1 MSTSLS
7 LLRPSIFSR
16 LRLPRPSIDG
26 ASAVLLFVAA
36 FVLYAR
42 TVAPGVL
49 DDDGGEFQTNM
60 YRLGVSHTGYPLYFL
75 LGKFWTL
82 LVPVG
87 NIAYRANLFSSLF
100 GALTVVLIFFT
111 MRTLVASR
119 PAAIFTA
126 GLFAVSRV
134 EWSQSV
140 IPRVYTLNSFFVVLV
155 ILLAILWRSGRISIL
170 WVAFAFGLSLTN
182 HRTMIW
188 LAPGLALFMFLGE
201 GRAIFR
207 PKRFL
212 SLLGVFLLPLL
223 LYLYVP
229 LRGDSDVGVGYH
241 AANFGDMIL
250 AGNASIWLRF
260 GPPGFLWWRF
270 TTAYLP
276 LVLEQFTPIAAI
288 FALAGIIA
296 LARKKM
302 PNGFPPKLP
311 PRDLLVL
318 IAVIHIFETAFAI
331 VFWTFD
337 SEKYFIPSYLTFL
350 ILAGIGLAV
359 AFERL
364 ARLHLS
370 LPVSRLA
377 PMALGM
383 LLAGMAIFLLVVNFP
398 GQDLSGNDLVQSR
411 WEDILSQPL
420 EPNALLIGNWESL
433 TPLEYY
439 QNVDNLRRDI
449 ERHKVV
455 ILRDQL
461 SLVPPDDVVKL
472 ISNSLAHGQAVYMTL
487 YPSQS
492 ETLGAVSD
500 AFSLVPVASLWR
512 VENKLAPTP
521 AGTVGVHFGDSLVL
535 NSLLLA
541 SDLHAGDLAEMQ
553 LNWRTNE
560 ALDARYKFS
569 FRLRDSAGNMWL
581 QRDADPYGGLKA
593 TTEWPT
599 RQDIKDVEG
608 IFIPPDAPPG
618 DYALSLAVYDGD
630 THAALPAD
638 GSPEARLGTI
648 HIASAD
654 KVFPLDVYQIPN
666 SEDRALSGA
675 KLLGYRVSNSQPRAG
690 DPLQLEAWWSA
701 LDSGSSNV
709 QVELDD
715 ASGRRTVLYQGSILP
730 GAAGVLNSR
739 SIYRAIYQLS
749 PSPTLA
755 PGRAALSLLD
765 EGERVQVGDL
775 ELKSSDR
782 QFTAPQVA
790 HSQTA
795 KIGGS
800 IELLGYD
807 FVKSKAAPGGQF
819 PVKLYW
825 HATAPVKTGYKV
837 FVHLL
842 DSNGILRAQQ
852 DSVPKSGS
860 LPTDQWL
867 GGEYISD
874 EYTLS
879 IPADVQPGDFQIEI
893 GMYSQDTGVRMP
905 ALDASGFRLP
915 DDRVLLGT
923 TVRVLK

>member
-1 MSTSLS
+1 MSTSLILPNS
-7 LLRPSIFSR
+7 RPVSR
-16 LRLPRPSIDG
+16 QRLPRPSID
-26 ASAVLLFVAA
+26 ATAAVLLFIAA
-36 FVLYAR
+36 FALYAR

-75 LGKFWTL
+75 LGKLWTL
-82 LVPVG
+82 IVPVG

-100 GALTVVLIFFT
+100 GALTVVLIYIT
-111 MRTLVASR
+111 MRTVVTSR
-119 PAAIFTA
+119 PASILTA
-126 GLFAVSRV
+126 ALFAVSRV

-188 LAPGLALFMFLGE
+188 FAPGLALFMLLGE
-201 GRAIFR
+201 GSAIFR

-212 SLLGVFLLPLL
+212 SLLGAFLLPLL

-241 AANFGDMIL
+241 AASFGDMIL

-276 LVLEQFTPIAAI
+276 LMLEQFTPVAAL
-288 FALAGIIA
+288 FALVGIIS
-296 LARKKM
+296 LARQKT
-302 PNGFPPKLP
+302 PNGFPPKMP
-311 PRDLLVL
+311 PRDLLIL

-359 AFERL
+359 AFDRL
-364 ARLHLS
+364 ERLHLS
-370 LPVSRLA
+370 LPIPRVA
-377 PMALGM
+377 PIALGA

-449 ERHKVV
+449 ERHKTV

-461 SLVPPDDVVKL
+461 KLVPPDDVVKL
-472 ISNSLAHGQAVYMTL
+472 ISNSLAHGLAVYMTL
-487 YPSQS
+487 HPSQS
-492 ETLGAVSD
+492 ETLGAVGDS
-500 AFSLVPVASLWR
+500 FNLVPVASLWR
-512 VENKLAPTP
+512 VENKQAPAP
-521 AGTVGVHFGDSLVL
+521 AVTVGAHFGDSLVL
-535 NSLLLA
+535 NSVLLA
-541 SDLHAGDLAEMQ
+541 PTLHAGDLAEMQ
-553 LNWRTNE
+553 LNWRTDE

-569 FRLRDSAGNMWL
+569 FRLRDSADNLWL
-581 QRDADPYGGLKA
+581 QRDADPYGGLRA

-599 RQDIKDVEG
+599 RQDIKDIEG

-618 DYALSLAVYDGD
+618 DYTLSLAVYDGD
-630 THAALPAD
+630 THASLPAD
-638 GSPEARLGTI
+638 GNAEARVGTI
-648 HIASAD
+648 HIVSAD

-666 SEDRALSGA
+666 ASDRQLAGA
-675 KLLGYRVSNSQPRAG
+675 KLLGYRLSNQQPRAG
-690 DPLQLEAWWSA
+690 DPLQLEAWWSG
-701 LDSGSSNV
+701 LNSGSPNV
-709 QVELDD
+709 NVELAD
-715 ASGRRTVLYQGSILP
+715 ASGKRTVLYQGGILP
-730 GAAGVLNSR
+730 GAPVDLNSR

-749 PSPTLA
+749 PAPTLPA
-755 PGRAALSLLD
+755 GRAALTFLD
-765 EGERVQVGDL
+765 GVERIQVGDL
-775 ELKSSDR
+775 DLKSSNR
-782 QFTAPQVA
+782 QFTAPQVPHLQA
-790 HSQTA
+790 A
-795 KIGGS
+795 KLSDS

-807 FVKSKAAPGGQF
+807 IANSNVSPGGQIT
-819 PVKLYW
+819 VKLYW
-825 HATAPVKTGYKV
+825 HATAPIKTGYKV

-852 DSVPKSGS
+852 DSIPKSGS
-860 LPTDQWL
+860 LPTDLWL
-867 GGEYISD
+867 SGEYITD

-879 IPADVQPGDFQIEI
+879 IPSDVQPGDFQFEI
-893 GMYSQDTGVRMP
+893 GMYSQDTGVRAP
-905 ALDASGFRLP
+905 VVGVGGARLP
-915 DDRVLLGT
+915 DDRVLLET
-923 TVRVLK
+923 TVHVSR